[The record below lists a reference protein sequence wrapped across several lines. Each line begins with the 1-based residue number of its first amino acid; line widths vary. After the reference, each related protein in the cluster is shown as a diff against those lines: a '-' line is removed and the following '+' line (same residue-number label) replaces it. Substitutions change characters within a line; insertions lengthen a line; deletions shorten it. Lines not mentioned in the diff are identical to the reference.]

1 MTDQISIFDSELPE
15 GTVAKTHG
23 RELSF
28 DEAAKRI
35 GDIIILD
42 KSTEHN
48 EWFMAVRLEK
58 AITRA
63 STGTRRLICFDGT
76 RHRQLLDEFY
86 FRPNYSGRFPIRVF
100 EVSQ

>member
-1 MTDQISIFDSELPE
+1 MADQISIFDSELPE
-15 GTVAKTHG
+15 GTVVETHG

-28 DEAAKRI
+28 DEAARRVGEI
-35 GDIIILD
+35 LILD
-42 KSTEHN
+42 KSTESS

-58 AITRA
+58 TITRA

-86 FRPNYSGRFPIRVF
+86 FRPQYTGRFPIRIF
-100 EVSQ
+100 EVS